1 MKKIEIICG
10 TNRPGSNTR
19 RVVDII
25 ANIYRQKKAPFDI
38 LDLHDLP
45 AEIFDPSSY
54 AVKPASFKP
63 FADRVVNSA
72 GIVLVSPE
80 YNGGFPGVLKY
91 FIDMLPF
98 PESFEDRPVCF
109 VGLGMGQWG
118 ALRPIEQLQ
127 HIFGYRNAYIF
138 PYRVFM
144 PAVHKNFN
152 EAGDFVRD
160 DLLKMLDEQATKFID
175 FVAHFKPIKGC

>member
-1 MKKIEIICG
+1 MKKIEIIVG

-19 RVVDII
+19 RVVDVIAQI
-25 ANIYRQKKAPFDI
+25 YRRKNANIDV
-38 LDLHDLP
+38 LDLT
-45 AEIFDPSSY
+45 SY
-54 AVKPASFKP
+54 AEKPASFKP
-63 FADRVVNSA
+63 FADRIVNSA

-80 YNGGFPGVLKY
+80 YNGGFPGILKY

-98 PESFEDRPVCF
+98 PESFEKRPVCF

-138 PYRVFM
+138 PIRVFM
-144 PAVHKNFN
+144 PGVHTYFN
-152 EAGDFVRD
+152 ESGEFIREDIFN
-160 DLLKMLDEQATKFID
+160 KLDEQATQFLE
-175 FVAHFKPIKGC
+175 FVSRFDTSLSDSK